1 MENSERSGSREVG
14 IIFDGKLVTIV
25 SDDDEMSRVE
35 KGSEANAAGRC
46 WCNRHSAY
54 GLSSLSSVS

>member
-1 MENSERSGSREVG
+1 VENSERSGSREVG

-46 WCNRHSAY
+46 WLCNRHNA
-54 GLSSLSSVS
+54 